1 MENIKSEIVKVIFF
15 AGMVIMGFT
24 SCNEQKGS
32 DSKAIAEEHNEAKFN
47 NSKETDAELL
57 VAAAEIDLEE
67 IQLAKLAQTNTKR
80 PNVIALGK
88 MMELEHSKSL
98 KELQA
103 LALKKQ
109 ITIPVTLTEDGQNA
123 YKKLVNKRGID
134 FDLEYCNM
142 MVTTHKRIVDK
153 LDKASTNATD
163 ADIRTWASTKL
174 PVIRDHLDRS
184 INCQKKCENSN
195 DKKI

>member
-1 MENIKSEIVKVIFF
+1 MENIKAKIISATFF
-15 AGMVIMGFT
+15 AGIVIIGFT
-24 SCNEQKGS
+24 ACNEQKS
-32 DSKAIAEEHNEAKFN
+32 TDSKEVAEEHNEAKFN

-57 VAAAEIDLEE
+57 VAAAENDLEE

-80 PNVIALGK
+80 QNVIALGK
-88 MMELEHSKSL
+88 MMELEHTKSL

-103 LALKKQ
+103 LAAKKQ
-109 ITIPVTLTEDGQNA
+109 ITIPTTLTEDGQNA
-123 YKKLVNKRGID
+123 YKKLVNMRGID

-142 MVTTHKRIVDK
+142 MVNSHKKIVDK

-163 ADIRTWASTKL
+163 ADIRTWAYTRL

-184 INCQKKCENSN
+184 LNCQKKCENSN